1 MNMNGNKCLDSELQ
15 PGWVGCG
22 DCEIDALERSERMLT
37 CPGGLAPCSFP
48 RLLTLSAVG
57 LAHSRCFALKE
68 CLEVEAKFIK
78 AFFFWRVTPW
88 ASVHCQ

>member
-1 MNMNGNKCLDSELQ
+1 MS
-15 PGWVGCG
+15 W
-22 DCEIDALERSERMLT
+22 
-37 CPGGLAPCSFP
+37 GLAPCSFP

-88 ASVHCQ
+88 ASVHHQ